1 MFFFFFKKRSNY
13 NVDDILIKMW
23 KSMLFSMNSPIH
35 IKHDRKMKM
44 WELNIGL
51 SGSYKRIVS
60 LFNNI

>member
-1 MFFFFFKKRSNY
+1 
-13 NVDDILIKMW
+13 
-23 KSMLFSMNSPIH
+23 MLFSMNSPIH